1 MSLITISRGIG
12 CGGLTIARLVAEAL
26 NIELFDDKRLQEE
39 ALRLGIRSEDL
50 VSLNEKKPGLFD
62 RILNRRPEM
71 YLDFM
76 EAVVYGVAKAGNGVI
91 LGHGSQMLLR
101 DFGCALHVHI
111 HAQDATRV
119 RNLID
124 QKGLSREAAGKLI
137 RQSVARQQGF
147 FQYAFQKDWKDP
159 GLYDLIIN
167 TEQIGI
173 DLAAKI
179 ITEAARSE
187 TMQACS
193 LTAVTAMERLSLKKK
208 IEGFL
213 LENDINISKLLI
225 EVPEAGIAEVN
236 GLAYSVEEKT
246 RIDAVLKSVPGLTE
260 LRGFVTTM
268 SARSGEGRGLAALP
282 LDRRAYQATPK
293 GGCLFQRRW
302 KPRA

>member
-12 CGGLTIARLVAEAL
+12 CGGLIIARLAAEAL
-26 NIELFDDKRLQEE
+26 NLELFDDKRLQEE

-50 VSLNEKKPGLFD
+50 VSLDEKKPGLFD
-62 RILNRRPEM
+62 RILSSRPEL

-76 EAVVYGVAKAGNGVI
+76 EAVVYSVAKTGRGVI

-111 HAQDATRV
+111 HANEAARV
-119 RNLID
+119 RNLMD
-124 QKGLSREAAGKLI
+124 QKGLNREYAEKLI
-137 RQSVARQQGF
+137 RHSDARQRGF

-173 DLAAKI
+173 DQAAKL

-187 TMQACS
+187 AMQACS
-193 LTAVTAMERLSLKKK
+193 LTAVTAMERLALKKK

-213 LENDINISKLLI
+213 MENDVNISMLLI
-225 EVPEAGIAEVN
+225 EVPEAGIAEVT
-236 GLAYSVEEKT
+236 GLVYSADEKAH
-246 RIDAVLKSVPGLTE
+246 IDGVLKSIPGIKE
-260 LRGFVTTM
+260 LRASVNIMPTGI
-268 SARSGEGRGLAALP
+268 
-282 LDRRAYQATPK
+282 
-293 GGCLFQRRW
+293 
-302 KPRA
+302 

>member
-12 CGGLTIARLVAEAL
+12 CGGLIIARLVAEAL
-26 NIELFDDKRLQEE
+26 KVELFDDKRLQEE
-39 ALRLGIRSEDL
+39 ALRLGIRSGDL
-50 VSLNEKKPGLFD
+50 VSLDEKKPGLFD

-76 EAVVYGVAKAGNGVI
+76 EAVVYGVAKAGSGVI

-111 HAQDATRV
+111 HANEASRV

-124 QKGLSREAAGKLI
+124 QKGLSSVAATKLI
-137 RQSVARQQGF
+137 RQSDARQRGF
-147 FQYAFQKDWKDP
+147 FQYAFQKDWKDT

-173 DLAAKI
+173 DGAAKL

-213 LENDINISKLLI
+213 MENDIDINTLLI
-225 EVPEAGIAEVN
+225 EVPEAGVARIAGVVHS
-236 GLAYSVEEKT
+236 AEEKERVNT
-246 RIDAVLKSVPGLTE
+246 VLKSIPGLTE
-260 LRGFVTTM
+260 LQGSVGIM
-268 SARSGEGRGLAALP
+268 PASV
-282 LDRRAYQATPK
+282 
-293 GGCLFQRRW
+293 
-302 KPRA
+302 

>member
-12 CGGLTIARLVAEAL
+12 CGGSIIARLVAEAL
-26 NIELFDDKRLQEE
+26 KVELFDDQRLQEE

-50 VSLNEKKPGLFD
+50 VSLDEKKPGLFD
-62 RILNRRPEM
+62 RILSRRPEM

-76 EAVVYGVAKAGNGVI
+76 EAVVYGVAKAGSSVI

-111 HAQDATRV
+111 HANEAARV
-119 RNLID
+119 SNLVD
-124 QKGLSREAAGKLI
+124 QKGLSREFAEKLI
-137 RQSVARQQGF
+137 RQSDARQRGF
-147 FQYAFQKDWKDP
+147 FQYAFHMDWKDP

-173 DLAAKI
+173 DLAAKL

-187 TMQACS
+187 TIQACS

-213 LENDINISKLLI
+213 LENDIDTTRLPI
-225 EVPEAGIAEVN
+225 EVPEAGVAEVT
-236 GLAYSVEEKT
+236 GLVYSAEEKE
-246 RIDAVLKSVPGLTE
+246 RIDAALKSISGITE
-260 LRGFVTTM
+260 LRGTVGIMPT
-268 SARSGEGRGLAALP
+268 GI
-282 LDRRAYQATPK
+282 
-293 GGCLFQRRW
+293 
-302 KPRA
+302 

>member
-1 MSLITISRGIG
+1 MSLITISCGIG
-12 CGGLTIARLVAEAL
+12 CGGLIIARRVAKAL
-26 NIELFDDKRLQEE
+26 RVELFDDQRLQEE

-50 VSLNEKKPGLFD
+50 VSLDEKKPGLFD
-62 RILNRRPEM
+62 RILSRRPEM

-76 EAVVYGVAKAGNGVI
+76 EAVVYGVAKAGHGVI

-111 HAQDATRV
+111 HANEAARV

-124 QKGLSREAAGKLI
+124 RKGLSREFAEELI
-137 RQSVARQQGF
+137 RQSDARQQGF
-147 FQYAFQKDWKDP
+147 FQYAFQKDWKGT

-173 DLAAKI
+173 DGAAKL

-187 TMQACS
+187 AMQACS

-213 LENDINISKLLI
+213 LENDININRLTI
-225 EVPEAGIAEVN
+225 DVPE
-236 GLAYSVEEKT
+236 
-246 RIDAVLKSVPGLTE
+246 PGLTE
-260 LRGFVTTM
+260 VTGVAL
-268 SARSGEGRGLAALP
+268 SEGEKAHVETVLESIPGINKLTVSLNVYP
-282 LDRRAYQATPK
+282 PQYHE
-293 GGCLFQRRW
+293 
-302 KPRA
+302 